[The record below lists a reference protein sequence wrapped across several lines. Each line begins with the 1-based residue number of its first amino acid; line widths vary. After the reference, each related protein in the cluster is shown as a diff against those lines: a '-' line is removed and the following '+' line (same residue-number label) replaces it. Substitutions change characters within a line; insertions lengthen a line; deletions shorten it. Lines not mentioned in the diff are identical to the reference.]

1 MSQETVE
8 ALAEAFRAGQRAF
21 NEGDFETAFA
31 ALAEDV
37 EWHFGPW
44 VPDGGVIRS
53 REALIRYYE
62 GLQDAGE
69 WQAEP
74 QEFIDAGE
82 GRVVV
87 HQRGRWVGRTT
98 QIEGTRDSFLLWEMG
113 ADGFVFRVREYES
126 RQEAF
131 DAAAL
136 RE

>member
-1 MSQETVE
+1 MSQENMN

-21 NEGDFETAFA
+21 NEGDFKTAFA

-37 EWHFGPW
+37 EWHFGAW

-62 GLQDAGE
+62 GLQDAGK
-69 WQAEP
+69 WQVEP

-98 QIEGTRDSFLLWEMG
+98 GIEGSRDSFLLWEMG
-113 ADGFVFRVREYES
+113 ADGLVFRVREYES
-126 RQEAF
+126 RREALE
-131 DAAAL
+131 AAGL
-136 RE
+136 SE